1 MIVPL
6 GIMVVE
12 LGTIAVTRRAARK
25 LERYKVSDLITR
37 HMMGDWGDADDDQC
51 RANDEAVREE
61 KGQII
66 SAFFTETD
74 NATLIVT
81 DLDWPRTLVMLADE
95 FWRYSQ

>member
-25 LERYKVSDLITR
+25 LERYEASDLLTR
-37 HMMGDWGDADDDQC
+37 HMMGDWGDADDEQC
-51 RANDEAVREE
+51 SENDMAVRME
-61 KGQII
+61 KGQIV
-66 SAFFTETD
+66 SAFCTESD
-74 NATLIVT
+74 DAKLVVT

-95 FWRYSQ
+95 YWQYK